1 MTRAEKKLIHAA
13 RLAHAQ
19 VNAEAFVRDVLLNV
33 FKQPAADMQVRD
45 IARKIV
51 KNFDPALLR
60 DPGPADGEKQ

>member
-1 MTRAEKKLIHAA
+1 MSRAGEKLIHAA
-13 RLAHAQ
+13 RQAHAQ
-19 VNAEAFVRDVLLNV
+19 VAAQVFVRDVLLNV